1 MGRSRL
7 TRIYSSFFRPLFTFE
22 CMKIV
27 PFGLAVLSFM
37 AGPAIRLV
45 ATPADTAFEA
55 IAHSAIQDYLRL
67 NPEEATSLGDHR
79 YDGQLSDYS
88 AAGLKASAELAR
100 HHLAALD
107 AVDRATLT
115 GANRIDIQMLHA
127 NLEYQLFTLEELRPQ
142 ENNPRFYNGSFA
154 DCIYE
159 LTAREAQPV
168 KERLH
173 NIALR
178 LAAMPRVVAQAEAN
192 LKNPPSIMTQTAYDQ
207 MNGAISLIR
216 DELEPLLKQA
226 PEMRAEVAPVQAKAV
241 EALTAYRAWLKSDL
255 LPRSTG
261 DFRIGEKHYR
271 QKLHYAL
278 GSDLSPEE
286 ILARAEAE
294 LKKTTEE
301 MYETA
306 KPLYLAD
313 ARAAGKETGPLPA
326 PAVVIKSVLDHLG
339 QKALTDETIVPRAA
353 EILKAATDFVRS
365 HNLVTVPETPVKV
378 IVAPEFNRGAAVAYC
393 QPPGALEPQGET
405 FFAIAPTPADW
416 PAARKAS
423 FYREYNEYMLHD
435 LTVHEA
441 MPGHYLQLAHANQF
455 KAPTLVR
462 ALFASGPFIE
472 GWAVYMERV
481 MGEAGFG
488 GPEVRMQQ
496 HKMRLRAIINAII
509 DQKIHMGNMTVQEA
523 IDLMTKQGFQE
534 EGEAVGK
541 WKRAR
546 LTSTQLSTYFVGT
559 IEHDDLRAAAEKK
572 WGTTFSLKRYH
583 DQVISFGSPSVK
595 FVREE
600 MGL

>member
-1 MGRSRL
+1 
-7 TRIYSSFFRPLFTFE
+7 
-22 CMKIV
+22 MKIV
-27 PFGLAVLSFM
+27 PLGLAVFSFM
-37 AGPAIRLV
+37 AVPALRLA
-45 ATPADTAFEA
+45 ATPADTAFES
-55 IAHSAIQDYLRL
+55 IAHSAIEDYLRL
-67 NPEEATSLGDHR
+67 NPEEATQLGDHR
-79 YDGQLSDYS
+79 YDGKLSDYS
-88 AAGLKASAELAR
+88 AGALQHSAAIAR
-100 HHLAALD
+100 QQLAALD
-107 AVDRATLT
+107 AIDQATLT
-115 GANRIDIQMLHA
+115 GANRIDFQMLHS
-127 NLEYQLFTLEELRPQ
+127 NLEYRLFTLEQLRPQ

-159 LTAREAQPV
+159 LTARETQPV
-168 KERLH
+168 RERLH

-178 LAAMPRVVAQAEAN
+178 LAAMPAVVEQAKAN
-192 LKNPPSIMTQTAYDQ
+192 LKNPPSIATQTAYDQ
-207 MNGAISLIR
+207 MGGAIGLIR

-226 PEMRAEVAPVQAKAV
+226 PELRAEIAPVQAKAV
-241 EALTAYRAWLKSDL
+241 TALTAYRDWLKRDL

-261 DFRIGEKHYR
+261 DFRLGEKLYR
-271 QKLHYAL
+271 QKLHFAL
-278 GSDLSPEE
+278 NSDLSPEV
-286 ILARAEAE
+286 IIARAEAE
-294 LKKTTEE
+294 LTKTTDE
-301 MYETA
+301 MYVTA
-306 KPLYLAD
+306 KGLYDLYHLGAPGAAQPAD
-313 ARAAGKETGPLPA
+313 HAA
-326 PAVVIKSVLDHLG
+326 VIKAVLDHLG
-339 QKALTDETIVPRAA
+339 QNALTDTTIVPRAS
-353 EILKAATDFVRS
+353 EILKNATDFVRR
-365 HNLVTVPETPVKV
+365 HDLVTVPATPVKV

-416 PAARKAS
+416 PEKRKAS

-441 MPGHYLQLAHANQF
+441 MPGHYLQLAHANEF

-462 ALFASGPFIE
+462 ALFASGSFIE

-496 HKMRLRAIINAII
+496 YKMRLRATINAII
-509 DQKIHMGNMTVQEA
+509 DQKIHMGHMTEQEA
-523 IDLMTKQGFQE
+523 LALMMKQGFQE

-572 WGTTFSLKRYH
+572 WGAAFNLKKYH
-583 DQVISFGSPSVK
+583 DQVISYGSPPVK
-595 FVREE
+595 FVRQE